1 MNELND
7 VYIVSGIFSEEPQF
21 QVQRKIYPD
30 MMQNGLITPLSPNSH
45 PSLIISESKGQQIF
59 LSLMDLASSRSE
71 PIKSMDDFKDEKGI
85 RVISNIEARDDRK
98 NERH

>member
-1 MNELND
+1 
-7 VYIVSGIFSEEPQF
+7 
-21 QVQRKIYPD
+21 
-30 MMQNGLITPLSPNSH
+30 
-45 PSLIISESKGQQIF
+45 
-59 LSLMDLASSRSE
+59 MDLASSRSE